1 MMRLLMQAI
10 SFRIYMKAKFSPT
23 VAQKLTK
30 LYKKDPKLL
39 NKIEK
44 QIKLFESNTTHPSL
58 RTHKLS
64 GNYAN
69 RWSISVNKS
78 VRMIYLIFPDDI
90 AYFVDLGTH
99 DEVYGK

>member
-1 MMRLLMQAI
+1 MRLLMQAI
-10 SFRIYMKAKFSPT
+10 SFRNYMKAKFSPT
-23 VAQKLTK
+23 VAQKLIK
-30 LYKKDPKLL
+30 LHKKDPGLIK
-39 NKIEK
+39 KIKK
-44 QIKLFESNTTHPSL
+44 QIALFESNTIHPSL

-64 GNYAN
+64 GNYVN

-78 VRMIYLIFPDDI
+78 IRMIYLIFPDDI